1 MPVNQC
7 PLDAAAVYPCAAGTT
22 LGGWSAN
29 RNLARNGHR
38 GSNGPRAV
46 EDAERGL
53 YPCLSMF
60 ILLLDCLTF

>member
-1 MPVNQC
+1 VGIG
-7 PLDAAAVYPCAAGTT
+7 VS
-22 LGGWSAN
+22 SAM
-29 RNLARNGHR
+29 RKLSGNGHL
-38 GSNGPRAV
+38 GSNGSRAV

>member
-1 MPVNQC
+1 MYTTNR
-7 PLDAAAVYPCAAGTT
+7 LDPM
-22 LGGWSAN
+22 GGPTIGFVSWF
-29 RNLARNGHR
+29 RNGHL
-38 GSNGPRAV
+38 GSNGSRAV